1 MTSIGLSVFQDCAQK
16 EAFGEDIWVIMFLL
30 FWLEPCTV
38 AKPPAEK
45 DYATPDTG

>member
-1 MTSIGLSVFQDCAQK
+1 MTIGISVFQDCAQK

-30 FWLEPCTV
+30 FWLEPV

-45 DYATPDTG
+45 D